1 MLRDKISHLAMTA
14 VMVFSVV
21 HSLKAGDDG
30 SGQYLQSAMPEAWQE
45 YDSNRFD
52 PAGSVD
58 RQWWRQFD
66 DSLLDSLIDLGVQRN
81 YDLSVASRRMQ
92 VAKNTLGASKGQW
105 LPTVGINAGWQ
116 RSQTSGRTTPAD
128 MPAARG
134 SFWSGSVDMSWEID
148 VFGKIASQVK
158 ESGARFRATRDQWAA
173 AMLSLEAQIADTYF
187 HLRSLQAQMEVAR
200 THSSSQLAVVK
211 ITEARFESGLAS
223 KLDVAQAKRVYYST
237 IASIPQLGSSIKAS
251 INALAVLVGEYPEA
265 LQPVLETPKALPQY
279 IQLVGTGM
287 PMNLLDRRPDIKAA
301 REQIAASAASV
312 GIAKKEFLPSLRLD
326 GSIGTQAHD
335 GGDLFTSNSFTWS
348 VAPTLSWTIFD
359 GLSRKY
365 NLASAKEQL
374 QIDIDN
380 YNLVVLTA
388 VEETDNALNAYTS
401 DLKCISSLEEVVR
414 QSEEA
419 MRLSLDLY
427 KLDLSAFTNVVDA
440 QLTYLESE
448 NSVIEAKYNALSAL
462 ISIYKALGGG
472 WN

>member
-1 MLRDKISHLAMTA
+1 
-14 VMVFSVV
+14 
-21 HSLKAGDDG
+21 
-30 SGQYLQSAMPEAWQE
+30 
-45 YDSNRFD
+45 
-52 PAGSVD
+52 
-58 RQWWRQFD
+58 
-66 DSLLDSLIDLGVQRN
+66 
-81 YDLSVASRRMQ
+81 
-92 VAKNTLGASKGQW
+92 
-105 LPTVGINAGWQ
+105 
-116 RSQTSGRTTPAD
+116 
-128 MPAARG
+128 
-134 SFWSGSVDMSWEID
+134 
-148 VFGKIASQVK
+148 
-158 ESGARFRATRDQWAA
+158 
-173 AMLSLEAQIADTYF
+173 
-187 HLRSLQAQMEVAR
+187 MEVAR